1 MTSPPGPSPSTET
14 PISFLTPTHHRIL
27 EGDAATMLKSL
38 ADSSIDLVLTD
49 PPYFIDQLD
58 GTWDHEKVLLSKKK
72 ARTIGGLPV
81 GMKFDPEQGRCL
93 QAFLTPIFAECLRI
107 LKPGGFLLA
116 FSQGRLYHRTAIAAE
131 NAGFEIRDLL
141 GWTYEGQ
148 AKAFSQDH
156 FVRKNPALSEADKVR
171 IIAALGRRKTPQLK
185 PMIEPIT
192 LGQKPKDG
200 TFVENWIRW
209 RTGLIDVSFLDDGK
223 FPGVLSNAPKPAAQE
238 RKAAGG
244 HPTVK
249 PVRMLEHWI
258 RIFSIENAT
267 ILDPFLGSGSTAVAA
282 ARCGRHS
289 VGIEIDPGYT
299 VIARR
304 RIAAEPGA
312 TICP

>member
-1 MTSPPGPSPSTET
+1 M
-14 PISFLTPTHHRIL
+14 PTHHLIL

-81 GMKFDPEQGRCL
+81 GMKFDPEQGRRL

-107 LKPGGFLLA
+107 LKPGGFLLV

-131 NAGFEIRDLL
+131 DAGFEIRDLL

-156 FVRKNPALSEADKVR
+156 FVRKNPALSEADKAR
-171 IIAALGRRKTPQLK
+171 IIAALGGRKTPQLK

-200 TFVENWIRW
+200 TFVENWMRW
-209 RTGLIDVSFLDDGK
+209 RTGLIDVSVLDDGK

-258 RIFSIENAT
+258 RIFSVEDAT

-289 VGIEIDPGYT
+289 VGVEIDPGYT
-299 VIARR
+299 AIARQ

-312 TICP
+312 TIRP